1 MDLLT
6 SEEEVNEKKFC
17 STLAKVSV
25 FKKKRK
31 KQMKILFEGQ
41 GMKQFWSQE
50 KAKKLRYVKIVSD
63 LGELIIGFLWRLG
76 VAERPNANH

>member
-1 MDLLT
+1 
-6 SEEEVNEKKFC
+6 
-17 STLAKVSV
+17 
-25 FKKKRK
+25 
-31 KQMKILFEGQ
+31 MKILFEGQ